1 MNAPDTILNEQEQT
15 TLQAQAYLLL
25 QTGRSIEAYQLF
37 KALCELAPNHHH
49 LHMGLAVSALK
60 AGEPAESLKLCQPLI
75 EQEPWAKDPL
85 AWLCFSR
92 ALWQLN
98 QFEQARNAYA
108 QFLTFK
114 QATVLEPSNT
124 VKN

>member
-1 MNAPDTILNEQEQT
+1 MNTTNTLLNEQEQA

-25 QTGRSIEAYQLF
+25 QTGRSVEAYQLF
-37 KALCELAPNHHH
+37 KALCELEPNNHH

-75 EQEPWAKDPL
+75 EQEPWAKDPQ

-108 QFLTFK
+108 KFLTFK
-114 QATVLEPSNT
+114 QTIVLESSNT
-124 VKN
+124 AKN